1 MTTPRV
7 KICGIRT
14 SAELEMAVAA
24 GADAIGVLVDVP
36 VDSPREI
43 DIQQA
48 RSIVEQCPP
57 FLTSVLV
64 TLPSTLEETVTLVET
79 VAPDR
84 LQVHGECSRSM
95 LEALATHQPVI
106 RAVESTDTDAIESAR
121 PIVDAVLLDSTD
133 AAGGGGTGRTH
144 DWDLAADRVA
154 RLDTPVI
161 LAGGLTPEN
170 VATAVARV
178 EPYGVDVASGVDGD
192 HGKDAVAVHRFV
204 ERARSVTPSAPG
216 WS

>member
-14 SAELEMAVAA
+14 RAELEMATTA

-43 DIQQA
+43 DVQQA
-48 RSIVEQCPP
+48 RAIVEQCPP

-64 TLPSTLEETVTLVET
+64 TMPSTLEETVSLVET
-79 VAPDR
+79 VGADR
-84 LQVHGECSRSM
+84 LQLHGDCPHST
-95 LEALATHQPVI
+95 LEELAESLPVI
-106 RAVESTDTDAIESAR
+106 RALESSDTAAIETAR
-121 PIVDAVLLDSTD
+121 PIVDAFLLDSTD

-170 VATAVARV
+170 VATAVTRV
-178 EPYGVDVASGVDGD
+178 EPYGVDVASGVEGAN
-192 HGKDAVAVHRFV
+192 GKDPNAVERFV
-204 ERARSVTPSAPG
+204 AAVRTGRGELG
-216 WS
+216 